1 MRKFYLYLLLLLVV
15 TISCNDSNDEIKPDI
30 VAEPENISKH
40 VSKNLE
46 KLLALSKENRSRLN
60 DSTVLS
66 QFLLT
71 DKYYQDN
78 NHQPIWS
85 DDGKWLPV
93 TEELISFFDSCRY
106 YGLFPS
112 DYHQK
117 EIHSVRTKTLDS
129 LSALDAMIWTTG
141 EILLTDAF
149 MGIAHDIRLGRIP
162 LDTITGRKDTL
173 LPVDVFT
180 GLLKRFSTQ
189 GNLSQ
194 LMKELEP
201 KHEEYVKLREGLYD
215 FLDSAEFKKTTY
227 ISYPSKDSLVM
238 MDQLQRRLFEL
249 DYLMAPKEELD
260 STAWKQVIRKYQKDQ
275 KLTVTGKLNAATV
288 HKLNFT
294 DLEKFK
300 QVAVTLDKFKQIPD
314 TLPATRVWVN
324 IPAYFLKVY
333 EQDTVALESRVIV
346 GTSKTP
352 TPEIVS
358 IIGNFVTYPQWT
370 VPFSIIHKEMIPR
383 IQKDINYLAKQN
395 LMVVDKD
402 DNIIDPAT
410 INWSKMSK
418 KYFPYMIKQRQGDDN
433 SLGVMKFN
441 FRNKHSVYLHD
452 TNARW
457 LFQKSQR
464 SLSHGCVRV
473 QKWKELAEF
482 LVRKDTLKIPV
493 DSLNSWISRKE
504 KRVVQGFERVPIFI
518 RYFTCEGRDGKI
530 RFYEDIYGSD
540 KILRER
546 YFANKL

>member
-1 MRKFYLYLLLLLVV
+1 MRKFYLYILLLLVV

-60 DSTVLS
+60 DSTTLS
-66 QFLLT
+66 QFILT
-71 DKYYQDN
+71 N
-78 NHQPIWS
+78 NFYKENEHQPIWS
-85 DDGKWLPV
+85 DDGKWLPA

-112 DYHQK
+112 DYH
-117 EIHSVRTKTLDS
+117 ENAIHSVRTKTQDS
-129 LSALDAMIWTTG
+129 LTALDAMIWTTG

-149 MGIAHDIRLGRIP
+149 MGIAHDIRMGRIP

-201 KHEEYVKLREGLYD
+201 KHEEYVRLKEGLYD
-215 FLDSAEFKKTTY
+215 FLDSAEFKRTTY
-227 ISYPSKDSLVM
+227 ISYPSKDSLAM

-249 DYLMAPKEELD
+249 DYLVAPKEELD

-275 KLTVTGKLNAATV
+275 KLTVTGKINAATV

-300 QVAVTLDKFKQIPD
+300 QVAVTMDKFKQIPD

-482 LVRKDTLKIPV
+482 LVRKDSLTIPV

-540 KILRER
+540 KILREK

>member
-1 MRKFYLYLLLLLVV
+1 MRKFYLYIVLLFVV
-15 TISCNDSNDEIKPDI
+15 TISCNDSTDEIKPDF
-30 VAEPENISKH
+30 VAEPENISTH

-66 QFLLT
+66 QILLT
-71 DKYYQDN
+71 DNFYKKND
-78 NHQPIWS
+78 HQPIWS
-85 DDGKWLPV
+85 DNGQWLPV
-93 TEELISFFDSCRY
+93 TSELISFFDSCRY

-112 DYHQK
+112 DYHQE
-117 EIHSVRTKTLDS
+117 EIESVKSKTLDS
-129 LSALDAMIWTTG
+129 LSALDAMLWTTG

-149 MGIAHDIRLGRIP
+149 MGIAHDIRLGRLP
-162 LDTITGRKDTL
+162 LDTITGRKDST
-173 LPVDVFT
+173 VTAEVFG
-180 GLLKRFSTQ
+180 GLLNRFSKQ

-201 KHEEYVKLREGLYD
+201 KHEEYVKLKEGLYD
-215 FLDSAEFKKTTY
+215 FLDSAEFKRTTY
-227 ISYPSKDSLVM
+227 ISYPSKDSLAM

-249 DYLMAPKEELD
+249 DYLLSPKEELD

-275 KLTVTGKLNAATV
+275 KLTVTGKLNASTV

-300 QVAVTLDKFKQIPD
+300 QVAVTMDKLKQIPD

-333 EQDTVALESRVIV
+333 EEDTVALESRVIV

-482 LVRKDTLKIPV
+482 LVRKDTLTIPV

-518 RYFTCEGRDGKI
+518 RYFTCEGREGKI
-530 RFYEDIYGSD
+530 RFYDDIYGSD
-540 KILRER
+540 KLLREK
-546 YFANKL
+546 YFSNKL

>member
-1 MRKFYLYLLLLLVV
+1 MRKFYLYILLVLVV
-15 TISCNDSNDEIKPDI
+15 TLSCNESNDEIKPDI

-93 TEELISFFDSCRY
+93 TEDLVSFFDSCRY

-112 DYHQK
+112 DYHEK
-117 EIHSVRTKTLDS
+117 EIRSVLTKTQDS
-129 LSALDAMIWTTG
+129 LTALDAMIWTTG

-149 MGIAHDIRLGRIP
+149 MGIAHDIRQGRIP

-180 GLLKRFSTQ
+180 GLLKRFSSQ

-194 LMKELEP
+194 LVKELEP
-201 KHEEYVKLREGLYD
+201 KHEEYVKLKEGLDD
-215 FLDSAEFKKTTY
+215 FLDSAEFKRTTY
-227 ISYPSKDSLVM
+227 ISYPAKDSLAM

-249 DYLMAPKEELD
+249 DYLLSPKEELD

-275 KLTVTGKLNAATV
+275 KLTVTGKLNEATV

-314 TLPATRVWVN
+314 SLPATRVWVN

-370 VPFSIIHKEMIPR
+370 VPFSIIHKEMIPK
-383 IQKDINYLAKQN
+383 IQQDINYLAKQN

-482 LVRKDTLKIPV
+482 LVRKDTLTIPV
-493 DSLNSWISRKE
+493 DSLTSWISRKE